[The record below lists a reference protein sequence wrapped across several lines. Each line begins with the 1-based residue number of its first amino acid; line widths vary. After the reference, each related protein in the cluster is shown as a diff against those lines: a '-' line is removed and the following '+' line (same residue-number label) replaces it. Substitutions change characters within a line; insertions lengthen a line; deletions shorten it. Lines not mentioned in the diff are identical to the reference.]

1 MKYIIGA
8 ERCDIILQRKRVI
21 KNNHNLNVRIIESNN
36 KKGGSYML
44 GLLGGLVLGTVV
56 AGANFMNQARVEG
69 DRMWKMKRDLIDGAP
84 PCNIIGGEP
93 INCDT
98 GGKIHRARMAY
109 DDILITEYG
118 KSRSYTIYN
127 VSQRERRKNNI
138 QRKALA
144 DKTRKDF
151 YEYEFNEKL
160 NKDYNLSMHSLYKR
174 VDDDDSFYIRHCFSS
189 GIDFAKE
196 FDDYSFWSYK
206 KKKEMNAYS
215 SVYYYVNI
223 ETEEW
228 MFDKGDRVNNDVIN
242 IIIKR
247 YGEEKINKGISEGYS
262 VHKICK
268 LMREYIKLLKEY
280 ESENNRSYEEWKEV
294 NKANGMEVNKRVWFT
309 DVHYLYA
316 KREAEAEIRRLKESE
331 V

>member
-1 MKYIIGA
+1 
-8 ERCDIILQRKRVI
+8 
-21 KNNHNLNVRIIESNN
+21 
-36 KKGGSYML
+36 ML

-69 DRMWKMKRDLIDGAP
+69 DRMWQMKRDLIDGAP

-109 DDILITEYG
+109 DDILITENG

-127 VSQRERRKNNI
+127 VSQRERRKSNI
-138 QRKALA
+138 HSKALA
-144 DKTRKDF
+144 NKTGKDF
-151 YEYEFNEKL
+151 YEYKFNEKL
-160 NKDYNLSMHSLYKR
+160 NKDYELQRLYKH
-174 VDDDDSFYIRHCFSS
+174 VNDDDSFYIRGVMHS
-189 GIDFAKE
+189 GIDLAE
-196 FDDYSFWSYK
+196 EYDDYFLWSYERK
-206 KKKEMNAYS
+206 LKTDRYPY
-215 SVYYYVNI
+215 VCYYVNI
-223 ETEEW
+223 ETGEYVFDEDSTELFKKVIAKYGDEEAYKRLNESIR
-228 MFDKGDRVNNDVIN
+228 FD
-242 IIIKR
+242 IK
-247 YGEEKINKGISEGYS
+247 YHCKI
-262 VHKICK
+262 
-268 LMREYIKLLKEY
+268 MREYVKLLKEY